1 MSESSSK
8 ESRDPSA
15 LEEVGA
21 AIKREGQHVA
31 GEARAAAQ
39 RMASDQRDVLADY
52 VAALADAASRGA
64 EDLKDS
70 GYPRSAAA
78 VSRTAEEV
86 GGFAERL
93 HAREP
98 GELWNDVEDFARDH
112 PALVFGAG
120 FAVAFGIGRFLK
132 SSGNRDEDGARALA
146 GTAPPA
152 AKEQG
157 RDG

>member
-8 ESRDPSA
+8 VSSDPST

-31 GEARAAAQ
+31 GEAKAAAQ
-39 RMASDQRDVLADY
+39 RMASDQRDALADY

-70 GYPRSAAA
+70 GYPRSASA

-93 HAREP
+93 QAREP
-98 GELWNDVEDFARDH
+98 GELWDDVEDFARDH

-132 SSGNRDEDGARALA
+132 SSARGDEDGSRALA
-146 GTAPPA
+146 GTTPPSA
-152 AKEQG
+152 QVQG
-157 RDG
+157 SDV